1 MIKKKVM
8 IVLVTAMIMTGGLT
22 ACQKTGNE
30 TDNAA
35 AQTEGTLEE
44 TADETTVEAVVS
56 DTEQETVPQESRAS
70 LEFITDSPEY
80 KASEEW
86 WEFDNGYDTDFAIL
100 EQVGNEPVDP
110 DYEYEAYC
118 CYSPEMEEK
127 IDEICEKYGL
137 SKLSGFRILDDYDDL
152 CSKAGIGDF
161 CERAS
166 ENVKQTV
173 LSSYMYDGAF
183 LMEGSAALAGSSI
196 YEVSYQFMRVV
207 KGYFTSAYLD
217 FGDLTECNVRAYTTK
232 KGENVFFANITNEEW
247 GEKIYIIADREKSF
261 IVINVLGDMSSD
273 ITDVNDERLE
283 LLADAFNFAEIP

>member
-8 IVLVTAMIMTGGLT
+8 IILIAAMIMICSLT
-22 ACQKTGNE
+22 ACQKTGDE
-30 TDNAA
+30 TESSDW
-35 AQTEGTLEE
+35 QRERTVEK
-44 TADETTVEAVVS
+44 TTVETEIS
-56 DTEQETVPQESRAS
+56 GTEQETIPQGNAD
-70 LEFITDSPEY
+70 LLAFLTDSPEY

-86 WEFDNGYDTDFAIL
+86 REFDDGYDTDFAIL

-127 IDEICEKYGL
+127 IEEICEKYGL
-137 SKLSGFRILDDYDDL
+137 TKLSGFRIVDDYNDL

-166 ENVKQTV
+166 ENVKQTI

-183 LMEGSAALAGSSI
+183 LMEGIAALAGSSI
-196 YEVSYQFMRVV
+196 HEVSYQFSRVV

-232 KGENVFFANITNEEW
+232 KGENVFFANITNEGW

-283 LLADAFNFAEIP
+283 LLADAFDFTAIP